1 MYIVLKMMYIGRMD
15 HAQRDSEE
23 FWYIKVKGQKFL
35 LIFFNKVHAFG
46 LSVCARSN
54 SCKYVLNVCYFGLLQ
69 KCFVLKMLCMDLMIR
84 VQRYTE
90 IFRCITIILG
100 KNKKAF

>member
-54 SCKYVLNVCYFGLLQ
+54 SCKYVLNVLFW
-69 KCFVLKMLCMDLMIR
+69 FITEMLRTENVVHGSNDSC
-84 VQRYTE
+84 TE
-90 IFRCITIILG
+90 IHRNIPMHYDHLG
-100 KNKKAF
+100 KK